1 MTQSTYTPTTSS
13 RTLEV
18 NKVLRS
24 TYMLL
29 SMTLLFSAITAGIS
43 MTIQI
48 SHYMGLGLAFAA
60 LIPLYLTYKNADS
73 AMGIVW
79 VFAFTGIEGASLGW
93 ILNQY
98 AGMANGPQLI
108 MQALGLTSLIFM
120 SLSFYAITT
129 KKDFSFMKGFI
140 FAGLIVMIACGLI
153 NLFFMQSSMMFLAI
167 NAGIALLMTAAILYD
182 TSRIIHGG
190 ETNYIRATVCLYLDF
205 INLFL
210 SLLHLL
216 GASSND

>member
-13 RTLEV
+13 ALEV

-43 MTIQI
+43 MTFQI
-48 SHYMGLGLAFAA
+48 SAWMGLGLGLAAF
-60 LIPLYLTYKNADS
+60 IPLYLTYKNADS
-73 AMGIVW
+73 SMGIAW
-79 VFAFTGIEGASLGW
+79 IFAFTGMEGASLGW
-93 ILNQY
+93 ILNHY

-140 FAGLIVMIACGLI
+140 FAGLIVMVACSLI
-153 NLFFMQSSMMFLAI
+153 NIFFMQSSMIFLAI
-167 NAGIALLMTAAILYD
+167 NAGIALVMTAAILYD

-190 ETNYIRATVCLYLDF
+190 ETNYIRATISLYLDF
-205 INLFL
+205 LNLFL

-216 GASSND
+216 GAANDD